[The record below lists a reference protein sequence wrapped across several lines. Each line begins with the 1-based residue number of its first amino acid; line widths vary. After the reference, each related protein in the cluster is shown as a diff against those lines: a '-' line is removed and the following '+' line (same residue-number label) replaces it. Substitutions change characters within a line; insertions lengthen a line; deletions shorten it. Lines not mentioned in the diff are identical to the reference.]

1 MSYAALG
8 KGRGRDR
15 SKTSPTI
22 SRMSGSA
29 ATSNASG
36 LCGAKFSPLSTMA
49 RVASTPMVT
58 IPIAGIIISRQSVAR
73 HAEAE
78 FDQRGSEQPRSKRR
92 HALGVEPQRLR
103 AAAQDEKSKT
113 GDFCLGRAEPSAIA
127 MRARGRGTISRSQR
141 GSLSAGEAQ
150 QPAGLISTSVARA
163 SHIAP
168 GAIPRRGPGG
178 PSTAMS
184 TLRVRCKRHR
194 RHANAREPGAHGDTL
209 HSRRHEGHGRAACH
223 AAVKREGDE
232 IVLVPGDPQCWA
244 LRERRFGDDLDRGA
258 SRQGAGIGRHKPAE
272 GRGWRSNQ
280 SGWRS
285 RHSP

>member
-36 LCGAKFSPLSTMA
+36 LCGAKFSPAQHDGEGSEHADGHHSHCRDHNLAPVRCA
-49 RVASTPMVT
+49 RD
-58 IPIAGIIISRQSVAR
+58 QS

-78 FDQRGSEQPRSKRR
+78 SDQRGSEQPRSKRR

-184 TLRVRCKRHR
+184 TSLPE
-194 RHANAREPGAHGDTL
+194 A
-209 HSRRHEGHGRAACH
+209 SAASIC
-223 AAVKREGDE
+223 
-232 IVLVPGDPQCWA
+232 LSPSP
-244 LRERRFGDDLDRGA
+244 RFASGA
-258 SRQGAGIGRHKPAE
+258 SGIGVTPTPESQVLMAIPCTPGGTKAMAARPVT
-272 GRGWRSNQ
+272 RR
-280 SGWRS
+280 
-285 RHSP
+285 